1 MWLRSKAGGGKAARG
16 PDGPPTPCRKWL
28 SPVSSEHKGRGPG
41 GQGRRTLFR
50 FWLSLAPCSL
60 PPSHAHSSTDRP
72 ARPGWTYQVFV
83 WITAALAGLRAG
95 RRKFRNGVGWAGEG
109 ACWPPSTHPSIP
121 LLQDHRNSTRP
132 PSVTSG
138 EDRVRV
144 CSPHMFRGWER
155 SPFSSP
161 LGINSLNLSRLE
173 PRLAFSERETQS
185 RRTDGLDTRRDLD
198 PCWGG
203 CFVWGWGWH
212 GGTRPPFLGRGHRSS
227 PPSSPWL
234 GSLFKSRNSEG
245 GQSFFPRPL
254 GTQFRPLGT
263 WGP

>member
-28 SPVSSEHKGRGPG
+28 SPVSSEYRGCGPA

-109 ACWPPSTHPSIP
+109 ACCPPSTHPSIP
-121 LLQDHRNSTRP
+121 LQGHRNSTRP

-138 EDRVRV
+138 EDRVR
-144 CSPHMFRGWER
+144 GWER

-161 LGINSLNLSRLE
+161 LEINSLNLSRLV
-173 PRLAFSERETQS
+173 PCLTLSERETQ
-185 RRTDGLDTRRDLD
+185 
-198 PCWGG
+198 
-203 CFVWGWGWH
+203 
-212 GGTRPPFLGRGHRSS
+212 
-227 PPSSPWL
+227 
-234 GSLFKSRNSEG
+234 
-245 GQSFFPRPL
+245 
-254 GTQFRPLGT
+254 
-263 WGP
+263 

>member
-109 ACWPPSTHPSIP
+109 ACWPPSTHPSSP

-144 CSPHMFRGWER
+144 CPLHMFRGWER

-173 PRLAFSERETQS
+173 PRLTFSERETQ
-185 RRTDGLDTRRDLD
+185 
-198 PCWGG
+198 
-203 CFVWGWGWH
+203 
-212 GGTRPPFLGRGHRSS
+212 
-227 PPSSPWL
+227 
-234 GSLFKSRNSEG
+234 
-245 GQSFFPRPL
+245 
-254 GTQFRPLGT
+254 
-263 WGP
+263 